1 MIQYKY
7 TTTFNIMIFKNKIAE
22 TMEDKL
28 TRLIEEGQQ
37 KILKNDDAMNKSAK
51 RFMITGGV
59 GAIGLIG
66 AAKIGLAT
74 VPLVAGATV
83 GSALLATT
91 TAVGLGILGYGAF
104 KSMLA
109 SYQSNKVAE
118 RMEEL
123 ANLNKTKI
131 ETPELK
137 EKNKPKI

>member
-7 TTTFNIMIFKNKIAE
+7 TKTFNIMIFKNKIAE

-91 TAVGLGILGYGAF
+91 TAVGLGFLLLTYSTI
-104 KSMLA
+104 
-109 SYQSNKVAE
+109 
-118 RMEEL
+118 
-123 ANLNKTKI
+123 
-131 ETPELK
+131 
-137 EKNKPKI
+137 KPDHLYI